1 MKKRGRPPIR
11 WDLIERGSRRW
22 CDPDTGQRMSVF
34 ELLGD
39 QWDAARWD
47 HARTALSVATAEW
60 FARMKADPEQLP
72 PLHPN
77 FHDDDSEIWGEAERR
92 ALLDMRRLWDQRQR
106 WRPYLRR
113 GPVPAVSNAELLAR
127 YDELP
132 ARHQRWLNDAAKHL
146 KKKHFPAESQERLRK
161 QLATAL
167 KKRNLGE

>member
-1 MKKRGRPPIR
+1 MKKRGGQPIR
-11 WDLIERGSRRW
+11 WDLIERGSRSW
-22 CDPDTGQRMSVF
+22 IDPVTGQRMDVF
-34 ELLGD
+34 ELLGAK
-39 QWDAARWD
+39 WDAARWN
-47 HARTALSVATAEW
+47 HARIALSVATAEW

-92 ALLDMRRLWDQRQR
+92 ALLDMRRQWDQQQR

-113 GPVPAVSNAELLAR
+113 GSAPVVSNAELLAR

-146 KKKHFPAESQERLRK
+146 KKEHFPAESQERLRK